1 MALVNKDKSPSLS
14 QQDESSDGEEGMKYM
29 MGKKLLIVVT
39 LKLTLLEFKNQPSL
53 QIRTWLQLLEV

>member
-14 QQDESSDGEEGMKYM
+14 QQDESGDGEEGMKYM

-53 QIRTWLQLLEV
+53 QITTWLQLLEV

>member
-53 QIRTWLQLLEV
+53 QITTWLQLLEV